1 MKIIMKK
8 EYIKPDLEI
17 FEIKASTLLAGSDPE
32 NINSSNGDDINT
44 GYVD

>member
-8 EYIKPDLEI
+8 EYIKPDLEV
-17 FEIKASTLLAGSDPE
+17 FEIKASTLLAGSDPD
-32 NINSSNGDDINT
+32 SVSGSNGGDINE